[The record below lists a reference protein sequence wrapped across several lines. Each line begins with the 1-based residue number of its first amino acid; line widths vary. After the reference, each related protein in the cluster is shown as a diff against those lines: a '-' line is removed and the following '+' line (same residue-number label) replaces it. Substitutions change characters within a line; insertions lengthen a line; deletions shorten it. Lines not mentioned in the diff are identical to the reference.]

1 MVVGIDGDLGKG
13 VADADTLL
21 LNRAAQAALRA
32 IWRKEFSY
40 QKQE

>member
-21 LNRAAQAALRA
+21 LNRAAQRCAPAGA
-32 IWRKEFSY
+32 QEFSY
-40 QKQE
+40 LKAE